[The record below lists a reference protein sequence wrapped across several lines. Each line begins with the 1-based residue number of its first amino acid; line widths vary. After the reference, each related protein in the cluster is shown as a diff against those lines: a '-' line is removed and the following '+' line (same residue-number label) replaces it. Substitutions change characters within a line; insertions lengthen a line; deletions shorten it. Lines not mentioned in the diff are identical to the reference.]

1 MELDR
6 AVQWCDDA
14 APVGSSSWKGNGMHA
29 VINHLHLKKPVEEL
43 RPGVEKELV
52 PLLRTLSG
60 FRSFYFIREA
70 DDRAAVVILWDSAED
85 AQQAAGVIG
94 PGWFH
99 QNIAPH
105 LASEQLRSTGD
116 VIVAGTP

>member
-1 MELDR
+1 MPPCGPGRILTVFNERDH
-6 AVQWCDDA
+6 
-14 APVGSSSWKGNGMHA
+14 MHA
-29 VINHLHLKKPVEEL
+29 VINHLHLNKPVEEV

-60 FRSFYFIREA
+60 FRAFYFVREA
-70 DDRAAVVILWDSAED
+70 EDRAAVVILWDRAED
-85 AQQAAGVIG
+85 AQQGAAVIG

-105 LASEQLRSTGD
+105 LASEQIRSTGD
-116 VIVAGTP
+116 VIATGTP